1 MTFNKTLLTL
11 SLTCSSFYSVG
22 AAFQLAE
29 HSAAGLGRAF
39 AGDAAIADDAS
50 VIARNPALMA
60 QFDQIE

>member
-11 SLTCSSFYSVG
+11 SLTCSSFFSVG

-39 AGDAAIADDAS
+39 SGEAAIADDAS